1 MKKFIVIGLG
11 NFGMSLAGTLE
22 ENGCEVL
29 GIDIDRVLVQKAKDS
44 ISQAVIGDATNR
56 SVLESLPIKDFDG
69 AVVSIG
75 QELAASILI
84 ALYLKE
90 IGIKQIIVR
99 AISEDHAKILKMQGV
114 SDIVFPERDMAIR
127 MGKLLSM
134 KNVLD
139 YLPLTGEYAI
149 MDVTPPSSFIGKTIR
164 SLQIGATFSC
174 QILGIKYSQ
183 VDAPLMDSSQK
194 NNGSTKIAPL
204 ADDIIPPDSVLIVL
218 GRQSDIERLQ
228 RSS

>member
-22 ENGCEVL
+22 DNGCEVL

-44 ISQAVIGDATNR
+44 ISQAVIGDATNK

-75 QELAASILI
+75 QELASSILI
-84 ALYLKE
+84 SLYLKE

-149 MDVTPPSSFIGKTIR
+149 MDVTPPESFVGRTIR
-164 SLQIGATFSC
+164 SLQIGAKFSC

-183 VDAPLMDSSQK
+183 ADSPLMDSSQK
-194 NNGSTKIAPL
+194 DNGSTKIAPL
-204 ADDIIPPDSVLIVL
+204 ADDIIPEGSVLIVL
-218 GRQSDIERLQ
+218 GRQSDIQRLQ
-228 RSS
+228 KSS